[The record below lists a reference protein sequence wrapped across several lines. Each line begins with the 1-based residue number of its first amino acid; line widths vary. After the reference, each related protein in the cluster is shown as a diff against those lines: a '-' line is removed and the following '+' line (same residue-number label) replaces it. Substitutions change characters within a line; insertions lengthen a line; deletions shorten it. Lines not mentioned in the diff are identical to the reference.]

1 MTQNTTL
8 QIAKR
13 LPAGALLGP
22 ERDALLAALV
32 GQGAS
37 WFTALPNSV
46 ETESE
51 GKKSWVTGWSSITSE
66 ANAIPTR
73 PNDRG
78 GRFDPEGSNPAMCFR
93 AGQHCGYSVDG
104 IAPTAEQFTVAVIYQ
119 SEDQDGRTL
128 FSVAGADKSNM
139 LFANESSGALAVL
152 DREGSLRLKCDAPP
166 IGSRYGLLVVSYE
179 SGKLRVSVNGGPP
192 EETNGKVPGLE
203 GAAELFIGCR
213 NHRSG
218 LAKTLGTSRISD
230 VYFWPEMA
238 LLRPADMPLDPVL
251 TMLEDFWRWN
261 R

>member
-22 ERDALLAALV
+22 ERDALLAALAA
-32 GQGAS
+32 QNAS
-37 WFTALPNSV
+37 WFTALSAKI
-46 ETESE
+46 EAE
-51 GKKSWVTGWSSITSE
+51 GDGKAVWVTGWSSITTE
-66 ANAIPTR
+66 AKAIPTR
-73 PNDRG
+73 PNDKG
-78 GRFDPEGSNPAMCFR
+78 GRFDPDGSNPAMCFR
-93 AGQHCGYSVDG
+93 AGQHCGYSADG
-104 IAPTAEQFTVAVIYQ
+104 IAPTAERFTVAVIYQ

-128 FSVAGADKSNM
+128 FSVAGAEKSNM

-166 IGSRYGLLVVSYE
+166 NGSRYALLVVSYE

-192 EETNGKVPGLE
+192 EEANGKVPGLE

-218 LAKTLGTSRISD
+218 LAKTLGSSRISD
-230 VYFWPEMA
+230 VFFWPEMA

-251 TMLEDFWRWN
+251 AMLEDFWRWN

>member
-238 LLRPADMPLDPVL
+238 LQRPADMPLDPVL